1 MWREVKKKMKT
12 EEEIIKI
19 HKDHFKNP
27 IGKIISSK
35 IKNKEWI
42 VKAKIDKN
50 FLNRIGRK

>member
-1 MWREVKKKMKT
+1 MKT

-42 VKAKIDKN
+42 VKAKIDKD